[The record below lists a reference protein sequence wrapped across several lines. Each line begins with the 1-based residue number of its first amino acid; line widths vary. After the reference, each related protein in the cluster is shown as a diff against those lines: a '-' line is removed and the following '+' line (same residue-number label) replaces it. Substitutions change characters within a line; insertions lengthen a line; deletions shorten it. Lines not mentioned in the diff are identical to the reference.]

1 MDEARTSRRTLLA
14 RGAALLGAAALGGCD
29 SAINSEVAQKA
40 FDAVDKLNRSTQE
53 PLLSSQPLAP
63 EYSVAD
69 ISPKFY
75 ANGTTDPDDDDYKAM
90 VEDGFASYKLA
101 VDGLVENT
109 LSLSLADLRAMP
121 VRTQITRHDCVEGW
135 SCIGQWTGTPL
146 GLVLDK
152 AVVKSSARYVVFH
165 CFDTMD
171 DGAISGPTPFY
182 GSIDLLAARH
192 PQTIL
197 AYAMSGKPLEVPYG
211 APLRLRVERQLGYK
225 MTKYIKRIELMSDFS
240 QLGQGKGGYW
250 EDSGYQWY
258 AGI

>member
-1 MDEARTSRRTLLA
+1 MDEAATSRRTLLA

-29 SAINSEVAQKA
+29 SAVNSEVAQKA
-40 FDAVDKLNRSTQE
+40 FAAVDELNRATQE
-53 PLLSSQPLAP
+53 AILGGQPLAT
-63 EYSVAD
+63 EYNAAE

-75 ANGTTDPDDDDYKAM
+75 ANGSTDPDDEAYKAM
-90 VEDGFASYKLA
+90 VEDGFATYRLA
-101 VDGLVENT
+101 VGGLVEHP
-109 LSLSLADLRAMP
+109 LEFSLADLRALP
-121 VRTQITRHDCVEGW
+121 ARTQITRHDCVEGW
-135 SCIGQWTGTPL
+135 SCIGQWTGVPL

-152 AVVKSSARYVVFH
+152 AGVKSSARYVVFH

-171 DGAISGPTPFY
+171 DGDLSGPTPFY

-197 AYAMSGKPLEVPYG
+197 AYAMNGKALEVPYG

-225 MTKYIKRIELMSDFS
+225 MTKYIKRIELMADFS
-240 QLGQGKGGYW
+240 ELGQGKGGYW